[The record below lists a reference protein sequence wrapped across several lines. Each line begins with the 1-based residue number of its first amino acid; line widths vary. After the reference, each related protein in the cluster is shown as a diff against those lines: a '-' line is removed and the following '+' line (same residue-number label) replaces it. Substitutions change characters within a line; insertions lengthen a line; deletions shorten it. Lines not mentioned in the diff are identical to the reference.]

1 MEDVTGNSA
10 AELSPERWLE
20 DYGDHL
26 YRYALAH
33 LDSPSLAED
42 MVQDTLVAA
51 LEARDS
57 FAGRASEKT
66 WLTGILRH
74 KILDLLRREQRE
86 SITEDIEA
94 LADTAA
100 NEIDTLFDE
109 RGHWL
114 MPPQDWGKPEQ
125 RFKDQQFLHVLA
137 HCMRGLKPA
146 MASAFVLKEVDGQSN
161 REISA
166 ELGVSHGNCGVLLYR
181 ARMSLRRCL
190 DVRWAD
196 GDETGGKAGD

>member
-1 MEDVTGNSA
+1 MTDTTGNVSTD
-10 AELSPERWLE
+10 LSPERWLE

-26 YRYALAH
+26 YRYALMH
-33 LDSPSLAED
+33 LNSTSLAED

-51 LEARDS
+51 LEARERY
-57 FAGRASEKT
+57 AGLASEKT

-74 KILDLLRREQRE
+74 KILDHLRFQQRE
-86 SITEDIEA
+86 SVTDDIET
-94 LADTAA
+94 LADSAA
-100 NEIDTLFDE
+100 SDVDSLFDD

-114 MPPQDWGKPEQ
+114 TPPQDWGKPEQ

-146 MASAFVLKEVDGQSN
+146 MATAFVLKEVDGQSN
-161 REISA
+161 SEISD
-166 ELGVSHGNCGVLLYR
+166 ELGVSQSNCGVLLYR

-190 DVRWAD
+190 DVRWTDAD
-196 GDETGGKAGD
+196 VSTGES